1 MSSKTYKLKNKALI
15 EKLKKYFRGLKGVSL
30 AFLFGSFSKGAESAL
45 SDMDIAVYLE
55 NPELEDK
62 IWLEIERIVKKE
74 IDLVIINRAPPAVVW
89 TAIKDGIPLSIKN
102 KALYLDLFL
111 KISSEALDFIE
122 FNLDFLNK
130 REKAYGH

>member
-1 MSSKTYKLKNKALI
+1 MIKKTYKLKNKALI

-30 AFLFGSFSKGAESAL
+30 AFLFGSFSRGAESAL

-62 IWLEIERIVKKE
+62 IWLEVERIVKKE
-74 IDLVIINRAPPAVVW
+74 IDLVIINRAPPTVVW
-89 TAIKDGIPLSIKN
+89 AALKDGIPLSVKN